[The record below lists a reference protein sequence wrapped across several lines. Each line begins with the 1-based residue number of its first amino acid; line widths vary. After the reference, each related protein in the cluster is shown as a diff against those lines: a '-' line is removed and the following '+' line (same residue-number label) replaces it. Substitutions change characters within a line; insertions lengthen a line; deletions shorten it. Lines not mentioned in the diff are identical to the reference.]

1 MNGFYREIRIL
12 DKHFEVKADRR
23 LKTDRK
29 NPGHLGASL
38 PGRICEIRI
47 KEGDVIAKNTPLMT
61 IEAMKMET
69 TVTAKVS
76 GVVDKIYVANGDE
89 VNQDDLLVSFVV
101 DEKDMPEIKHPEL
114 PKIDLDT
121 LDQDEFKSVK
131 VTDPEAKE

>member
-1 MNGFYREIRIL
+1 
-12 DKHFEVKADRR
+12 
-23 LKTDRK
+23 
-29 NPGHLGASL
+29 
-38 PGRICEIRI
+38 
-47 KEGDVIAKNTPLMT
+47 
-61 IEAMKMET
+61 MET